1 MCLFYFG
8 VKKENGEERRER
20 EGSSGLVREGRS
32 RYNQNS
38 RATLTIMTAISIRP
52 ITDETGNQHYR
63 ASAGETHST
72 GQTPGEALDAI
83 VAQTGQ
89 LGQEFFLLTPNFQ
102 PDRFFTAHQQ
112 QRLATLMQ
120 AWRNALDQSQPF
132 PEDLKL
138 ELDALVEAELLA
150 STDRLIALNSIKAA

>member
-1 MCLFYFG
+1 
-8 VKKENGEERRER
+8 
-20 EGSSGLVREGRS
+20 
-32 RYNQNS
+32 
-38 RATLTIMTAISIRP
+38 MTSISILP

-72 GQTPGEALDAI
+72 GQTAGEALDAI
-83 VAQTGQ
+83 VAQIGQ

-102 PDRFFTAHQQ
+102 PDGLQPVVDHRFFTAQQQ
-112 QRLATLMQ
+112 QRLTTLMQ
-120 AWRNALDQSQPF
+120 EWRNALDQEQH
-132 PEDLKL
+132 LKL

>member
-1 MCLFYFG
+1 
-8 VKKENGEERRER
+8 
-20 EGSSGLVREGRS
+20 
-32 RYNQNS
+32 
-38 RATLTIMTAISIRP
+38 MTSISILP

-102 PDRFFTAHQQ
+102 PDGLWPVVDHRFFSAQQQ
-112 QRLATLMQ
+112 QRLTTLMQ
-120 AWRNALDQSQPF
+120 EWRSALDQEQSF

-138 ELDALVEAELLA
+138 ELDTLVEAELLA

>member
-1 MCLFYFG
+1 
-8 VKKENGEERRER
+8 
-20 EGSSGLVREGRS
+20 
-32 RYNQNS
+32 
-38 RATLTIMTAISIRP
+38 MTAISIRP
-52 ITDETGNQHYR
+52 ITDETGKQHYR

-89 LGQEFFLLTPNFQ
+89 TGQEFFLLTPNFQ
-102 PDRFFTAHQQ
+102 PDGLWSVVDHRFFTAQQQ

-120 AWRNALDQSQPF
+120 EWRNALDRAQLF

-138 ELDALVEAELLA
+138 ELDALEAELLDLQLA
-150 STDRLIALNSIKAA
+150 RTMHLAIQIIIPHAAPSKGFRTGDHGVCHKYSNFTNRF

>member
-1 MCLFYFG
+1 
-8 VKKENGEERRER
+8 
-20 EGSSGLVREGRS
+20 
-32 RYNQNS
+32 
-38 RATLTIMTAISIRP
+38 MTSISILP

-89 LGQEFFLLTPNFQ
+89 IGQEFFLLTPGSQ
-102 PDRFFTAHQQ
+102 PDRFFTAQQQ
-112 QRLATLMQ
+112 QRLTTLMQ
-120 AWRNALDQSQPF
+120 EWRNALDQEQSF

-138 ELDALVEAELLA
+138 ELDTLVEAELLA

>member
-1 MCLFYFG
+1 M
-8 VKKENGEERRER
+8 KTSQAPKT
-20 EGSSGLVREGRS
+20 
-32 RYNQNS
+32 
-38 RATLTIMTAISIRP
+38 AMTAISILP

-72 GQTPGEALDAI
+72 GKTPGEALDAI

-102 PDRFFTAHQQ
+102 PDQFFTAQQQ
-112 QRLATLMQ
+112 QRLATLMA
-120 AWRNALDQSQPF
+120 AWQHALDQELPF
-132 PEDLKL
+132 SEQLKL

-150 STDRLIALNSIKAA
+150 STDRLTALNMIKPT

>member
-1 MCLFYFG
+1 
-8 VKKENGEERRER
+8 
-20 EGSSGLVREGRS
+20 
-32 RYNQNS
+32 
-38 RATLTIMTAISIRP
+38 MTAISIRP

-89 LGQEFFLLTPNFQ
+89 TGQEFFLLTPNFQ
-102 PDRFFTAHQQ
+102 ADRFFTAQQQ

-120 AWRNALDQSQPF
+120 AWRNALDRAQPF

>member
-1 MCLFYFG
+1 M
-8 VKKENGEERRER
+8 VSEK
-20 EGSSGLVREGRS
+20 RS
-32 RYNQNS
+32 RYNQAS
-38 RATLTIMTAISIRP
+38 RATLTAMTAISIRP

-89 LGQEFFLLTPNFQ
+89 IGQEFFLLTPNFQ
-102 PDRFFTAHQQ
+102 PDRFFTAQQQ
-112 QRLATLMQ
+112 QRLTTLMQ
-120 AWRNALDQSQPF
+120 EWRNALDQSQPF

-150 STDRLIALNSIKAA
+150 STDRLTALNSIKAA